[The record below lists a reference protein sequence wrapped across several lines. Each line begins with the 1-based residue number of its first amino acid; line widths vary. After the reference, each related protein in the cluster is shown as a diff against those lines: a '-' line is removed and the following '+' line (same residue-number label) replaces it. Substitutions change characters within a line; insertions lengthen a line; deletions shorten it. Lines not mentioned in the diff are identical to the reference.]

1 MNQPTRYA
9 RFWIPALLFVFLF
22 VAPSCAPE
30 PASAP
35 AHSQHRVQSVQHP
48 EWSKN
53 LAIYEANIRQ
63 FSEAGDFK
71 SFEAHLPALQQ
82 MGVGIVWLMP
92 IHPIGALNRKGSMG
106 SYYSVQDYKAINPEF
121 GTAEDLHR
129 LVGKIHELGM
139 YVIIDWVAN
148 HTAWDHPWTES
159 HPDFYTRDSL
169 GNLMPPV
176 TDWSDVIDLN
186 YDNPELRRAMID
198 ALAYWV
204 REFDIDGYRCD
215 VAAMVPSDFWLAVRD
230 TLDKI
235 KPVFMLAE
243 AHEPELHA
251 AFDMTYGWQYKDL
264 MNNIAAGR
272 QSVRD
277 LDQYYHS
284 EEIKE
289 YPSDGYRML
298 FTTNHD
304 ENSWQGTVFER
315 LGEGAEAFAVF
326 TAMFRGMPLLYSGQ
340 EAGMDKRLAF
350 FEKDP
355 IEWREHPFRE
365 LYTRLF
371 NLKKNNRALWNGD
384 FGGDVQRLQ
393 SDRDSLVYN
402 FIREK
407 DGDRVVA
414 LFNFS
419 PEAQTFTV
427 TAPQLAGAFRDVFSG
442 DRVTFS
448 EQETFSLKGWGYRVV
463 AAGGAPE

>member
-1 MNQPTRYA
+1 MNPLTRFS
-9 RFWIPALLFVFLF
+9 RIWLPAILLVS
-22 VAPSCAPE
+22 VYITSSCTAEKAPE
-30 PASAP
+30 PASA
-35 AHSQHRVQSVQHP
+35 HSQAQSVQHP
-48 EWSKN
+48 KWSKN

-71 SFEAHLPALQQ
+71 SFEAYLPELQK
-82 MGVGIVWLMP
+82 MGIGIVWLMP
-92 IHPIGALNRKGSMG
+92 IHPIGELNRKGGMG
-106 SYYSVQDYKAINPEF
+106 SYYSVRDYKAINPEF

-129 LVGKIHELGM
+129 LVNKVHELGM

-159 HPDFYTRDSL
+159 HPEFYTRDSL
-169 GNLMPPV
+169 GNFVPPV
-176 TDWSDVIDLN
+176 ADWSDVIDLD
-186 YDNPELRRAMID
+186 YGNPELRRAMID

-204 REFDIDGYRCD
+204 REFNIDGYRCD
-215 VAAMVPSDFWLAVRD
+215 VAAMVPTDFWLAVRD

-264 MNNIAAGR
+264 MNNIAAGK
-272 QSVRD
+272 QSADD
-277 LDQYYHS
+277 LDDHYRN
-284 EEIKE
+284 EEIAE
-289 YPSDGYRML
+289 YPSDAYRML

-315 LGEGAEAFAVF
+315 LDGGAEAFAVF
-326 TAMFRGMPLLYSGQ
+326 TGVFRGMPLLYSGQ

-365 LYTRLF
+365 VYTRLF
-371 NLKKNNRALWNGD
+371 NLKRENRALWNGD
-384 FGGDVQRLQ
+384 AGGDVQRLQ
-393 SDRDSLVYN
+393 SDQDSLIYS

-419 PEAQTFTV
+419 SEAQTFTI
-427 TAPQLAGAFRDVFSG
+427 ASPQLAGTYHDVFSG
-442 DRVTFS
+442 DNVTFS
-448 EQETFSLKGWGYRVV
+448 EQETFSLDAWGYRVV
-463 AAGGAPE
+463 AGK